1 LWTLSHSIYDVQ
13 WRHAHS
19 DYMCM
24 VNFFRW
30 KNFPGVKE
38 VSLNFSKVSSLL
50 NLPCT
55 ATIELT
61 FENVHTQ
68 YTIYRDYRTAL
79 FNFLVYENFLVMRI
93 LTPNLPCT
101 VTTWVWWLDV
111 RIEYTVENLLVYEKF
126 SNETFHTQFTVYR
139 DSLCKVTESD

>member
-1 LWTLSHSIYDVQ
+1 
-13 WRHAHS
+13 
-19 DYMCM
+19 
-24 VNFFRW
+24 
-30 KNFPGVKE
+30 VKE

-101 VTTWVWWLDV
+101 VTTWVW
-111 RIEYTVENLLVYEKF
+111 
-126 SNETFHTQFTVYR
+126 
-139 DSLCKVTESD
+139 